1 MVLWKNNNQVP
12 KHNPCPIEVNSMSN
26 PSHSMSVREIM
37 TVNVVTMPPDAS
49 VQEVA
54 ESMSKMGIGSIIIIE
69 KERALGIITETD
81 IVRRVIAER
90 RDPNATAAREI
101 MSSPLIHVTPTTT
114 LTEAMRV
121 MFRSGTRR
129 LAVLKNN
136 SLAGIISSRDMIQW
150 SPELIDILAE
160 SLKLRTESATELEL
174 EEDEL
179 VAYGGACDSC
189 GEYSTDLLLVD
200 GEYICEVCREE
211 MD

>member
-1 MVLWKNNNQVP
+1 MA
-12 KHNPCPIEVNSMSN
+12 N

-37 TVNVVTMPPDAS
+37 TTNVVTMPPNAS
-49 VQEVA
+49 IQEVA
-54 ESMSKMGIGSIIIIE
+54 ETMNKMGIGSIIIME
-69 KERALGIITETD
+69 KERAIGIITETD
-81 IVRRVIAER
+81 VVRRLVAPR
-90 RDPNATAAREI
+90 RDPQTTVAREI

-129 LAVLKNN
+129 LAVLKND

-160 SLKLRTESATELEL
+160 SLQMRAESVAAAELEM

-179 VAYGGACDSC
+179 IAYGGVCDRC
-189 GEYSTDLLLVD
+189 GEYSTDLAKID
-200 GEYICEVCREE
+200 GEYICELCREE
-211 MD
+211 LD

>member
-1 MVLWKNNNQVP
+1 
-12 KHNPCPIEVNSMSN
+12 MSN

-49 VQEVA
+49 IQEVS
-54 ESMSKMGIGSIIIIE
+54 ESMTKMGIGSIIIVE
-69 KERALGIITETD
+69 KERAIGIITETD
-81 IVRRVIAER
+81 IVRRLVAER
-90 RDPNATAAREI
+90 RDPQATVAREI
-101 MSSPLIHVTPTTT
+101 MTSPLIHVTPTTT

-136 SLAGIISSRDMIQW
+136 SLAGVITSRDMIQW

-160 SLKLRTESATELEL
+160 SLQLRSESVAELEM

-179 VAYGGACDSC
+179 VAYGGTCDIC
-189 GEYSTDLLLVD
+189 GEYSTDLLLID
-200 GEYICEVCREE
+200 GEYLCEECRGEL
-211 MD
+211 D

>member
-1 MVLWKNNNQVP
+1 
-12 KHNPCPIEVNSMSN
+12 MSN

-49 VQEVA
+49 IQEVT
-54 ESMSKMGIGSIIIIE
+54 ESMTKMGIGSIIIVE
-69 KERALGIITETD
+69 KERAIGIITETD
-81 IVRRVIAER
+81 IVRRLVAER
-90 RDPNATAAREI
+90 RDPQTTVAREI

-129 LAVLKNN
+129 LAVLKND
-136 SLAGIISSRDMIQW
+136 SLAGVITSRDMIQW

-160 SLKLRTESATELEL
+160 SLQLRTESVVELEM

-189 GEYSTDLLLVD
+189 GEYSTDLMLID
-200 GEYICEVCREE
+200 GEYLCEECRGEL
-211 MD
+211 D

>member
-1 MVLWKNNNQVP
+1 
-12 KHNPCPIEVNSMSN
+12 
-26 PSHSMSVREIM
+26 M
-37 TVNVVTMPPDAS
+37 TTNVVTMPPTAS
-49 VQEVA
+49 AQEIA
-54 ESMSKMGIGSIIIIE
+54 ETMHKMGIGSIIITE
-69 KERALGIITETD
+69 KERAIGIITETD
-81 IVRRVIAER
+81 IVRRLVAER
-90 RDPNATAAREI
+90 REPQTTVAREI

-160 SLKLRTESATELEL
+160 SLQLRAESAVELEM

-179 VAYGGACDSC
+179 VAYGGTCDRC
-189 GEYSTDLLLVD
+189 GEYSTDLMKID
-200 GEYICEVCREE
+200 GEYICEICREE
-211 MD
+211 LD